1 MICRDGKERVL
12 GARGGSL
19 FFFEKFPPTFEKFHP
34 TFHVKKEI
42 VLCWYSVLKSC
53 VLTEY

>member
-1 MICRDGKERVL
+1 MICRDGKERVSRA
-12 GARGGSL
+12 GGGSL